1 MRISNVSIES
11 LIKPRR
17 MIYVGTN
24 KVFGSDNVID
34 VECSL
39 VITPKLVV
47 LAKDSLSKDVT
58 GKPPNQTRKKA
69 PHPLGGQAS
78 SVLGFFVDN

>member
-1 MRISNVSIES
+1 MRICNISIES

-34 VECSL
+34 VECSP

-58 GKPPNQTRKKA
+58 GKPPNRTRKK
-69 PHPLGGQAS
+69 S
-78 SVLGFFVDN
+78 SSPSRGLSF